1 MHSRKIMSNF
11 TASSGKTK
19 GKGAEKDTQETSQR
33 GSYLKKEV
41 ARITAKTNDD
51 VSKARNNSTD
61 EVNSC
66 EPVDGSKVVCH
77 STKRK
82 LIEMEG
88 KSSKDKAAAEA
99 STGKKRGRKSCN

>member
-11 TASSGKTK
+11 TVSSGKTK
-19 GKGAEKDTQETSQR
+19 GKGAEKDTQETSKS

-41 ARITAKTNDD
+41 ARITETNDD
-51 VSKARNNSTD
+51 VTKERNNSTD

-66 EPVDGSKVVCH
+66 GPVDGSKVVCH

-88 KSSKDKAAAEA
+88 KSSKDKAAAQA
-99 STGKKRGRKSCN
+99 SGKKRGRKSCN